1 MILFHSENLLL
12 HLGGIGSMATMIT
25 NDCINCGACEPECPN
40 NAISQGEPV
49 YVIDPKLCTECVGF
63 HDYEACAAVCP
74 VDVCVT
80 DPNNIE
86 SEEVLIARARE
97 LHPEVN
103 FPENFESRF
112 RKGEGKAAPAPAVSP
127 APTAPAA
134 QATASPAPT
143 AAPSAA
149 LPASAVTA
157 TDVNYIQL
165 PEIDS
170 WDIPLRCF
178 KCNQVHAENV
188 KNFTIGNVIF
198 CPHCNKSIVVRDN
211 LNYHIRT
218 LLKDAYEN
226 WEKSQTEFAARR
238 ERELKEFLEQRAKA
252 AQAFEARQR
261 RDLDAIRR
269 LLDAIGEDYDA
280 AGKPFKKGSRFAWG

>member
-1 MILFHSENLLL
+1 
-12 HLGGIGSMATMIT
+12 MATMIT

-86 SEEVLIARARE
+86 SEAVLIARARE
-97 LHPEVN
+97 LHPEVS

-112 RKGEGKAAPAPAVSP
+112 RKGEGKAAPA
-127 APTAPAA
+127 APAA
-134 QATASPAPT
+134 SRAPALAAAAPTLAPVPAPT
-143 AAPSAA
+143 AAPISA
-149 LPASAVTA
+149 LPEA
-157 TDVNYIQL
+157 DVDYVQL
-165 PEIDS
+165 PQIDS
-170 WDIPLRCF
+170 WDIPLRCY
-178 KCNQVHAENV
+178 KCNEVHVENV
-188 KNFTIGNVIF
+188 KNFAIGNVIF
-198 CPHCNKSIVVRDN
+198 CPHCNKSMVVRDN

-218 LLKDAYEN
+218 LLKDAYDR
-226 WEKSQTEFAARR
+226 WEKTQAEFAAWR
-238 ERELKEFLEQRAKA
+238 ERERAEFLERRAKEA
-252 AQAFEARQR
+252 RAFEKRQEG
-261 RDLDAIRR
+261 DLASIRSA
-269 LLDAIGEDYDA
+269 LDAIGENYDA

>member
-1 MILFHSENLLL
+1 
-12 HLGGIGSMATMIT
+12 MATMIT

-86 SEEVLIARARE
+86 SEEVLMARARE
-97 LHPEVN
+97 LHPEVS
-103 FPENFESRF
+103 FPDNFESRF
-112 RKGEGKAAPAPAVSP
+112 RKGQGKAAPAA
-127 APTAPAA
+127 TPAA
-134 QATASPAPT
+134 P
-143 AAPSAA
+143 AAPSAQTPGSA
-149 LPASAVTA
+149 PAVPAPSAPSAAAPVGA
-157 TDVNYIQL
+157 FAEADVNYVPL
-165 PEIDS
+165 PAIDS
-170 WDIPLRCF
+170 WDIPLRCY
-178 KCNQVHAENV
+178 KCNEVQVVNV

-198 CPHCNKSIVVRDN
+198 CPHCNKSMFVRDN

-218 LLKDAYEN
+218 LLKDAYDK
-226 WEKSQTEFAARR
+226 WEKVQADFAARR
-238 ERELKEFLEQRAKA
+238 DRERAEFLERRAKE
-252 AQAFEARQR
+252 AQAFETRQKQ
-261 RDLDAIRR
+261 DLETIRQQ
-269 LLDAIGEDYDA
+269 LDAIGENYDA

>member
-1 MILFHSENLLL
+1 
-12 HLGGIGSMATMIT
+12 MATMIT

-97 LHPEVN
+97 LHPEVS

-112 RKGEGKAAPAPAVSP
+112 RKGQGKAAPAATAAPKPA
-127 APTAPAA
+127 APAPAA
-134 QATASPAPT
+134 IDAAAPTISTT
-143 AAPSAA
+143 AAPVAGFA
-149 LPASAVTA
+149 E

-165 PEIDS
+165 PAIDS
-170 WDIPLRCF
+170 WNIPLRCF
-178 KCNQVHAENV
+178 KCNQTHSHNV
-188 KNFTIGNVIF
+188 KSFTIGNVIF
-198 CPHCNKSIVVRDN
+198 CPHCNKSMVVRDN

-218 LLKDAYEN
+218 VLKDAYEN
-226 WEKSQTEFAARR
+226 WQRAEAEFAARR
-238 ERELKEFLEQRAKA
+238 ERERAEFVARRAKE
-252 AQAFEARQR
+252 AQAFEARQQ
-261 RDLDAIRR
+261 RDLDTIRKQ
-269 LLDAIGEDYDA
+269 LDAIGENYDA

>member
-1 MILFHSENLLL
+1 
-12 HLGGIGSMATMIT
+12 MATMIT
-25 NDCINCGACEPECPN
+25 SECINCGACEPECPN
-40 NAISQGEPV
+40 NAISQGDPV

-86 SEEVLIARARE
+86 TEEALMARARV

-112 RKGEGKAAPAPAVSP
+112 RKGEGKPAPAATPPS
-127 APTAPAA
+127 APTTTTP
-134 QATASPAPT
+134 ASPALAPRVAT
-143 AAPSAA
+143 AAPTNAFA
-149 LPASAVTA
+149 EA
-157 TDVNYIQL
+157 DVNYIQL

-170 WDIPLRCF
+170 WNIPVRCF
-178 KCNQVHAENV
+178 KCRQVHVQNV

-198 CPHCNKSIVVRDN
+198 CPHCNKSMVVRDN

-218 LLKDAYEN
+218 LLKDAYEK
-226 WEKSQTEFAARR
+226 WERDKKQFAERREHERSEFLARR
-238 ERELKEFLEQRAKA
+238 AKEADE
-252 AQAFEARQR
+252 FEKHQR
-261 RDLDAIRR
+261 RNLNVIRQQLDS
-269 LLDAIGEDYDA
+269 IGENYDA
-280 AGKPFKKGSRFAWG
+280 AGKPFKRGSRFGWD

>member
-1 MILFHSENLLL
+1 
-12 HLGGIGSMATMIT
+12 MATMIT

-86 SEEVLIARARE
+86 SEEALIARARE
-97 LHPEVN
+97 LHPEIN
-103 FPENFESRF
+103 FADNFESRF
-112 RKGEGKAAPAPAVSP
+112 RKGQGKAAAAAPASRP
-127 APTAPAA
+127 AQAAAPAA
-134 QATASPAPT
+134 GAPAG
-143 AAPSAA
+143 AAPSASNA
-149 LPASAVTA
+149 AAPASGLAETE
-157 TDVNYIQL
+157 VNYVPL

-170 WDIPLRCF
+170 WNIPLRCF
-178 KCNQVHAENV
+178 KCNEVHVENV

-198 CPHCNKSIVVRDN
+198 CPNCNKSMVVRDN

-218 LLKDAYEN
+218 LLKDSYEK
-226 WEKSQTEFAARR
+226 WRKDQSEFAEARA
-238 ERELKEFLEQRAKA
+238 RELAEFLQRRAKDA
-252 AQAFEARQR
+252 EAFETRQKR
-261 RDLDAIRR
+261 ELETIRR
-269 LLDAIGEDYDA
+269 QLDAIGENYDA

>member
-1 MILFHSENLLL
+1 
-12 HLGGIGSMATMIT
+12 MATMIT

-86 SEEVLIARARE
+86 SEEVLMARARE

-103 FPENFESRF
+103 FPDNFESRF
-112 RKGEGKAAPAPAVSP
+112 RKGQGKAAPAA
-127 APTAPAA
+127 TPAA
-134 QATASPAPT
+134 P
-143 AAPSAA
+143 AAPSAQTPGSA
-149 LPASAVTA
+149 PAVPAPSAPSAAAPVGA
-157 TDVNYIQL
+157 FAEADVNYVPL
-165 PEIDS
+165 PAIDS
-170 WDIPLRCF
+170 WDIPLRCY
-178 KCNQVHAENV
+178 KCNEVQVVNV

-198 CPHCNKSIVVRDN
+198 CPHCNKSMFVRDN

-218 LLKDAYEN
+218 LLKDAYDK
-226 WEKSQTEFAARR
+226 WEKVQADFAMRRDR
-238 ERELKEFLEQRAKA
+238 ERAEFLERRAKE
-252 AQAFEARQR
+252 AQAFKTRQEH
-261 RDLDAIRR
+261 DLETIRQQ
-269 LLDAIGEDYDA
+269 LDAIGENYDA

>member
-1 MILFHSENLLL
+1 
-12 HLGGIGSMATMIT
+12 MATMIT

-86 SEEVLIARARE
+86 SEEVLMARARE
-97 LHPEVN
+97 LHPEVS
-103 FPENFESRF
+103 FPDNFESRF
-112 RKGEGKAAPAPAVSP
+112 RKGQGKAAPAATLA
-127 APTAPAA
+127 AP
-134 QATASPAPT
+134 
-143 AAPSAA
+143 AAPSAQTPGSA
-149 LPASAVTA
+149 PAVPAPNAPSAAAPVGA
-157 TDVNYIQL
+157 FAEAGVNYIPL
-165 PEIDS
+165 PAIDS
-170 WDIPLRCF
+170 WDIPLRCY
-178 KCNQVHAENV
+178 KCNEVQVVNV

-198 CPHCNKSIVVRDN
+198 CPHCNKSMFVRDN

-218 LLKDAYEN
+218 LLKDAYDK
-226 WEKSQTEFAARR
+226 WEKVQADFAMRRDR
-238 ERELKEFLEQRAKA
+238 ERAEFLERRAKE
-252 AQAFEARQR
+252 AQAFETRQEH
-261 RDLDAIRR
+261 DLETIRQQ
-269 LLDAIGEDYDA
+269 LDAIGENYDA

>member
-1 MILFHSENLLL
+1 
-12 HLGGIGSMATMIT
+12 MATMIT

-86 SEEVLIARARE
+86 SEEALIARARE
-97 LHPEVN
+97 IHPAVS
-103 FPENFESRF
+103 FPDNFESRF
-112 RKGEGKAAPAPAVSP
+112 RKGEGKAAPAA
-127 APTAPAA
+127 AAPAA
-134 QATASPAPT
+134 AAPVAQAPAPAAAQPGSSAPSV
-143 AAPSAA
+143 AAP
-149 LPASAVTA
+149 VTA
-157 TDVNYIQL
+157 LAEVDVNYITL

-170 WDIPLRCF
+170 WNIPLRCF
-178 KCNQVHAENV
+178 KCHEVHSQNV

-198 CPHCNKSIVVRDN
+198 CPNCNKSMVVRDN

-226 WEKSQTEFAARR
+226 WQQTQAEFAARR
-238 ERELKEFLEQRAKA
+238 ERERQEFLERRAKD
-252 AQAFEARQR
+252 AQAFEIRQQG
-261 RDLDAIRR
+261 DLETIRR
-269 LLDAIGEDYDA
+269 QLDTIGEDYDA

>member
-1 MILFHSENLLL
+1 
-12 HLGGIGSMATMIT
+12 MATMIT

-86 SEEVLIARARE
+86 SEEVLMARARE

-112 RKGEGKAAPAPAVSP
+112 RKGQGKAAPSATEPAPPPGAPAAAQIAAAT
-127 APTAPAA
+127 APTAPS
-134 QATASPAPT
+134 TAVPVNPLAE
-143 AAPSAA
+143 
-149 LPASAVTA
+149 
-157 TDVNYIQL
+157 TDVHYIQL

-170 WDIPLRCF
+170 WSIPLRCF
-178 KCNQVHAENV
+178 KCNQVQTQNV

-198 CPHCNKSIVVRDN
+198 CPYCNKSMVVRDN

-218 LLKDAYEN
+218 LLKDAYDQ
-226 WEKSQTEFAARR
+226 WQKVQGEFAARR
-238 ERELKEFLEQRAKA
+238 ERERAEFLERREKE
-252 AQAFEARQR
+252 AQAFENRQKH
-261 RDLDAIRR
+261 DLGSIRQQ
-269 LLDAIGEDYDA
+269 LDAIGENYDA